1 MSREGSGVFRF
12 SRRWLYRAQCATL
25 EARIARGHALV
36 EESKAQVHA
45 DAAKLS
51 RAYSQLRKVRMRLA
65 MIEPARALIED
76 VLRGNG

>member
-1 MSREGSGVFRF
+1 MSREGSVLNFA
-12 SRRWLYRAQCATL
+12 RRWIYRAQCAGI

-65 MIEPARALIED
+65 MIEPARSLIAD

>member
-1 MSREGSGVFRF
+1 MSREGSVLRF
-12 SRRWLYRAQCATL
+12 ARRWLYRAECARL
-25 EARIARGHALV
+25 VSRIQRGHALV
-36 EESKAQVHA
+36 EESKAQVLA

-76 VLRGNG
+76 VLRGAK